1 MHDWHGREAR
11 SFVASLARPRHNG
24 VVAAQTNIVIWRD
37 AHLGAAF
44 VAAPAFWAGLWWWN
58 SPPLDLSWILR
69 EPLGFAIPAFV
80 YPILEE
86 IVFRGGLQ
94 TFLLRY
100 SRGGANWRGFSLANI
115 ATSAVFAALHLFSH
129 SLLWSVATFLPSVVF
144 GYFRDR
150 HSSLVSP
157 IALHVFYNSGYFW
170 LFGLH

>member
-1 MHDWHGREAR
+1 M
-11 SFVASLARPRHNG
+11 
-24 VVAAQTNIVIWRD
+24 
-37 AHLGAAF
+37 
-44 VAAPAFWAGLWWWN
+44 
-58 SPPLDLSWILR
+58 R
-69 EPLGFAIPAFV
+69 EPLRFAVPALI

-100 SRGGANWRGFSLANI
+100 PRGRARWGGFTLANI
-115 ATSAVFAALHLFSH
+115 LTSAVFAALHLFPH
-129 SLLWSVATFLPSVVF
+129 APLWSAATFLPSVVF

-150 HSSLVSP
+150 HSSLLSP